1 MSKRLFDNT
10 KLAFELKSNNSLRK
24 SLFLFNIIKYPL
36 IVKLSSFLMHLFLK
50 LKLPVT
56 PIIKSLLFDQFCVGL
71 NEKESMITVKKL
83 SKFNLKSI
91 LHYHVEGYESEKSF
105 DDCLTNTIKTVK
117 GTLFVFEAD
126 FIVLIVFVRQSSK
139 LFSDS

>member
-1 MSKRLFDNT
+1 MFDNT

-71 NEKESMITVKKL
+71 NEKESMMTVKK
-83 SKFNLKSI
+83 I
-91 LHYHVEGYESEKSF
+91 
-105 DDCLTNTIKTVK
+105 IQ
-117 GTLFVFEAD
+117 
-126 FIVLIVFVRQSSK
+126 I
-139 LFSDS
+139 